1 MFNNLA
7 TRLVVKAQS
16 ALNSRIAQDET
27 GATAVEYGLIV
38 GLIAVAIIGAITILS
53 GSLQGLFT
61 HISDGLDT
69 AATK

>member
-7 TRLVVKAQS
+7 TRLTVTVQS
-16 ALNSRIAQDET
+16 ALDSRIAREET

-38 GLIAVAIIGAITILS
+38 GLIAVAIIGAITLLS
-53 GSLQGLFT
+53 GSLSDLFT